1 MRIAMET
8 LIERLAKKKDAA
20 ASVPEFMILP
30 IVKKEHEHEGACG
43 SGCDCGEMD
52 GGGCCGG

>member
-1 MRIAMET
+1 MET
-8 LIERLAKKKDAA
+8 LIERLAKKKDSA